1 MNLFRLPFILYFFKL
16 SYGSSFWNNLRNDDI
31 NLYRRATLAEHLA
44 KKLRKR
50 ELDLKFLVTARD
62 TGVYAKFT
70 RSKNVK
76 NNKKKCKSKFYHR
89 VLLDEIKSKRR
100 SIKELRKELCD
111 SMKALSSSTTFFKS
125 IILRISINRSVL
137 KDEKKI
143 IKRHRKKLDSLIK
156 EKNKENNI
164 HENPNPVVTNLS
176 SHDLS
181 NEELSTLKFGL
192 KHGLATRPNES

>member
-1 MNLFRLPFILYFFKL
+1 MPFILYFFQIVIWFK
-16 SYGSSFWNNLRNDDI
+16 FDI
-31 NLYRRATLAEHLA
+31 NLHRRATLAERLT
-44 KKLRKR
+44 KKLRKH

-62 TGVYAKFT
+62 TGVYPKLT
-70 RSKNVK
+70 RGKNVK
-76 NNKKKCKSKFYHR
+76 NNKKKCRSKFYRR
-89 VLLDEIKSKRR
+89 VLLDEINNKRR

-111 SMKALSSSTTFFKS
+111 SMKVLSSSTTFFKS

-181 NEELSTLKFGL
+181 NEELSILKFGL
-192 KHGLATRPNES
+192 KHGLATRPNESNILSYAEDI